1 MGRSAWTSGLL
12 PIARNNHQCPELG
25 TRWRGTQR
33 SPAHGRAFSR
43 LLQRQGEVPG
53 PLFGKLHLQR
63 PAVSRASVIAAI
75 ALCGIAVHL
84 VLRFVGKTSPTTY
97 ELPLYV
103 ALVAGG
109 TPLVLTLVRNL
120 FQGQFGSD
128 LLAGVSIVSAV
139 LLGEYLAGS
148 LVVLMLSGGQALEAF
163 ALGRASSV
171 LQALAR
177 RMPLVAHRRDNDQ
190 VSEVPLDDVRVGD
203 NLIVYPL
210 EICPVDGVVIGGH
223 GVMDESYLTGEPFM
237 MPKAP
242 GSPVFA
248 GAINGENALTLR
260 ASRLAVDSRYARIMN
275 VMRDSEQRRPRLRR
289 LGDQLGAWY
298 TPVALVLAITAWMWS
313 GDPVRFLA
321 VLVVATPCPLLI
333 AIPVTIIGAISLA
346 AKRSIIIR
354 DPAVLERIDGC
365 RTVVLDKT
373 GTLTYGQP
381 TLTDRMTA
389 EGVDATLVLQLAAS
403 VERYSKHP
411 LAAPILEAAKGEGLA
426 LLDASEV
433 RERPGQ
439 GLEGEVNG
447 RRVRI
452 VGRRQAETAGHGG
465 VLPPVATGLE
475 CVILVDGRY
484 AATWRFRDA
493 PREDSRSFVTH
504 LGPRHQFGR
513 VLLVSGDRESEVRYL
528 AEHVGIDEIYA
539 EQTPEQKVAITRR
552 ETERAPTLFIGDGIN
567 DAPALVTATVGL
579 AFGHQ
584 SEITTE
590 AAGAVI
596 MDTSLKRVDELFH
609 IARRMRRIALQS
621 AVGGMALSIVG
632 MLIAFGGALPPVG
645 GAIFQEIIDLVAVLN
660 ALRAGVPGGKLSDY

>member
-1 MGRSAWTSGLL
+1 M
-12 PIARNNHQCPELG
+12 ARNNPQI
-25 TRWRGTQR
+25 
-33 SPAHGRAFSR
+33 PAA
-43 LLQRQGEVPG
+43 LKP
-53 PLFGKLHLQR
+53 R
-63 PAVSRASVIAAI
+63 PAPVSRDNLDLGEQEKVPRPILARLHPWPQGVSRASVIAAI
-75 ALCGIAVHL
+75 ALLGIAAHL
-84 VLRFVGKTSPTTY
+84 VLRWVGDTSPAMY
-97 ELPLYV
+97 EFPLYV
-103 ALVAGG
+103 VLVAGG
-109 TPLVLTLVRNL
+109 TPLVLTLGRNL
-120 FQGQFGSD
+120 VRGEFGSD
-128 LLAGVSIVSAV
+128 LLAGLSIISAV
-139 LLGEYLAGS
+139 PLGEYLAGS
-148 LVVLMLSGGQALEAF
+148 FVVLMLSGGQTLEAF

-190 VSEVPLDDVRVGD
+190 VSEVPLNDVRVGD

-223 GVMDESYLTGEPFM
+223 GVMDESYLTGEPFL
-237 MPKAP
+237 MPKAT
-242 GSPVFA
+242 GSEVFA

-260 ASRLAVDSRYARIMN
+260 ASRLAVDSRYARIMR

-298 TPVALVLAITAWMWS
+298 TPIALALAITAWAWS
-313 GDPVRFLA
+313 GDPIRFLA

-333 AIPVTIIGAISLA
+333 GIPVTIIGAISLA

-381 TLTDRMTA
+381 TLTDRVTA
-389 EGVDATLVLQLAAS
+389 EGVDGPLVLQLAAS

-411 LAAPILEAAKGEGLA
+411 LAAPILEAAKREGLA

-439 GLEGEVNG
+439 GLEGQVNG
-447 RRVRI
+447 RHVRI
-452 VGRRQAETAGHGG
+452 VGRRQAEMAGHGG

-484 AATWRFRDA
+484 AATCRFRDA

-513 VLLVSGDRESEVRYL
+513 VLLVSGDRESEVKYL
-528 AEHVGIDEIYA
+528 AERVGIHEIYA
-539 EQTPEQKVAITRR
+539 EQTPEEKVAITRR

-621 AVGGMALSIVG
+621 AVGGMAMSIVG

>member
-1 MGRSAWTSGLL
+1 M
-12 PIARNNHQCPELG
+12 ARNNPRIPAALKPRSGPVSQDNLDLG
-25 TRWRGTQR
+25 QQEKVPR
-33 SPAHGRAFSR
+33 SILAR
-43 LLQRQGEVPG
+43 
-53 PLFGKLHLQR
+53 LHLR
-63 PAVSRASVIAAI
+63 PRGVSRALVIAVI
-75 ALCGIAVHL
+75 AVVGIAAHL
-84 VLRFVGKTSPTTY
+84 VLRFVGNATPTTY
-97 ELPLYV
+97 EFPLYV
-103 ALVAGG
+103 VLVAAG
-109 TPLVLTLVRNL
+109 TPLVLTLARNL
-120 FQGQFGSD
+120 VRGQFGSD

-139 LLGEYLAGS
+139 LLGQYLAGA

-171 LQALAR
+171 LEALAR
-177 RMPLVAHRRDNDQ
+177 RMPLVAHRRAKDQ
-190 VSEVPLDDVRVGD
+190 VSEVPLNDVRVGD

-242 GSPVFA
+242 GSEVFA

-365 RTVVLDKT
+365 RTIVLDKT

-381 TLTDRMTA
+381 ALAERITA
-389 EGVDATLVLQLAAS
+389 EGVDDALALQLAAS
-403 VERYSKHP
+403 IERYSKHP
-411 LAAPILEAAKGEGLA
+411 LAAPILEAAEREGLA

-447 RRVRI
+447 RHVRI
-452 VGRRQAETAGHGG
+452 VGRRQADMAGHGHL
-465 VLPPVATGLE
+465 LPPVAAGLE

-484 AATWRFRDA
+484 MATYRFRDA

-504 LGPRHQFGR
+504 LGPRHRLER

-528 AEHVGIDEIYA
+528 AERVGITEIYA
-539 EQTPEQKVAITRR
+539 EQTPEEKVAITRR

-621 AVGGMALSIVG
+621 AVGGMAMSIVG